1 MELKDKYT
9 AASDDEDDLEKLRLA
24 ALQTIK
30 RQIHEESKLF
40 TKNTGKP
47 QNHYKRRQFPGRN
60 LRNGQFY
67 ARQKNT
73 NLISIPTV
81 SDDPVGDL
89 PVCNKP
95 KFSDSALHRLILP
108 QDRYCNL
115 KTVNDKP
122 TESSSKFDRYDNS
135 DKSDSES
142 EYDESNSELES
153 PGKLEKANSLE
164 ALMQEL
170 ENEIQGDSKPKEDKL
185 KSMKSKKRK
194 QKLGVSDALKESKLN
209 EEVLINKSETENN
222 IEDVTTENKKLD
234 IKELEKDV
242 QNDVKKNISKIHSTV
257 DSKKPPLN
265 KTFRKQYYADRNL
278 HNPSLHNTNAFVT
291 YKPYLPSNVF
301 PGDLHYNQNLNLNT
315 MAPYNPNVNLHRSLL
330 PINPPNYVHPINAAG
345 LFDRPPSPLSL
356 NTDDALTITR
366 APLSPRSAAFVLQN
380 REIIERRKKSPRR
393 SYSRS
398 PSPRYRR
405 SKSPVSYGRCNRSPS
420 PRKLLKSKSR
430 SPQPIISEN
439 LRKVSPS
446 KEKADS
452 IRERRS
458 PVVDRRSP
466 LQRTASPI
474 RDRRSPPRSK
484 ISPLRQKYTDKRS
497 PNTRRSTP
505 GERSPK
511 PNYRNSPK
519 ATIHERLGSKALKKN
534 TNVEPN
540 QVPKLRKR
548 SRSLSSETSDIKE
561 KSVKSEKEDAVPVDP
576 VLEARRKKF
585 ETNEI
590 KNTEGIIRLKPKS
603 ENSSES
609 DIKECV
615 ENNEVIVQ
623 EDEVLDFLDAK
634 VDDIF
639 SDEDTD
645 EENEGRFKSSL
656 NKPNRNVSVLPF
668 TQLLENSTKNLKTDV
683 LKSTNSTAKT
693 SDKDCTME
701 RGRKRQRSRSPLK
714 NKDGRNY
721 KDRTKMDD
729 SKSSSI
735 RKTSAKDKLYTRNKI
750 LFRNGSSSR
759 KEKIP
764 IANPRE
770 SKKIEIRIR
779 NPAKYETTSK
789 YDVANEHETLERLEK
804 NVRKVEVSD
813 VKKESDDND
822 SESEIVKEM
831 EEEIEEKTDVS
842 LNQKCEAGDLR
853 AQLSRKRAERQN
865 KLPVPEDVQSRLLQ
879 NALQGAVFKKPKK
892 SRKEREAAPK
902 DGKLPIHFRLGYTNN
917 IELFEETNPK
927 RKRSKNKGRIEQ
939 FSMQTVN
946 SKYEICC
953 NGFKQWCIKV

>member
-1 MELKDKYT
+1 MELKDKCT

-24 ALQTIK
+24 ALQSIK
-30 RQIHEESKLF
+30 RQIREESKF
-40 TKNTGKP
+40 ITKNTGKL
-47 QNHYKRRQFPGRN
+47 QNHHKRRQFPLRN

-81 SDDPVGDL
+81 SDEPDGDL
-89 PVCNKP
+89 PACNKP
-95 KFSDSALHRLILP
+95 KFSDNAVHRLVLP
-108 QDRYCNL
+108 QDRYCNP
-115 KTVNDKP
+115 KSVNDKP

-142 EYDESNSELES
+142 EYDKDSNSESES
-153 PGKLEKANSLE
+153 PGKLEKASSLE

-170 ENEIQGDSKPKEDKL
+170 ENEIQGDSKPKDDKI
-185 KSMKSKKRK
+185 KSMKSRKRK
-194 QKLGVSDALKESKLN
+194 QKLNVSDTLKESKLN
-209 EEVLINKSETENN
+209 EEVPIKKNEETENKV
-222 IEDVTTENKKLD
+222 ESVTTTETEKVEV
-234 IKELEKDV
+234 KEVEKDV
-242 QNDVKKNISKIHSTV
+242 KHDIKKNVLKTSLTV
-257 DSKKPPLN
+257 DCKKPPLN
-265 KTFRKQYYADRNL
+265 KMFRKQYYPDRNL
-278 HNPSLHNTNAFVT
+278 HNTNTFILHQ
-291 YKPYLPSNVF
+291 PYPPSNVF
-301 PGDLHYNQNLNLNT
+301 PGDVHYNQNLNFNPII
-315 MAPYNPNVNLHRSLL
+315 PYNPNVNLHGPVV
-330 PINPPNYVHPINAAG
+330 PINPPNYIHPVNTTG
-345 LFDRPPSPLSL
+345 LFDRPPSPLTL

-405 SKSPVSYGRCNRSPS
+405 SKSPVNYGRNNRSPS
-420 PRKLLKSKSR
+420 PRKFLKSKSR
-430 SPQPIISEN
+430 SPQPIILEN
-439 LRKVSPS
+439 LRKASPP
-446 KEKADS
+446 KEKVDA

-458 PVVDRRSP
+458 PIADRRSP
-466 LQRTASPI
+466 LQRTASPL

-484 ISPLRQKYTDKRS
+484 ISPLRQKYSDKRS

-519 ATIHERLGSKALKKN
+519 ATIHERLGSKTLKKI
-534 TNVEPN
+534 TNVEPPI
-540 QVPKLRKR
+540 QAPKLRKR
-548 SRSLSSETSDIKE
+548 SRSLSPETSDVKE
-561 KSVKSEKEDAVPVDP
+561 KIVKSEKDDVLDP

-590 KNTEGIIRLKPKS
+590 KNIEGIIRLKPKT

-609 DIKECV
+609 ESVKECV
-615 ENNEVIVQ
+615 ENIEDSVQ
-623 EDEVLDFLDAK
+623 DDEVVDFLDAK

-668 TQLLENSTKNLKTDV
+668 TQLLDNSTKNLKTDV
-683 LKSTNSTAKT
+683 LKSANSTVRT
-693 SDKDCTME
+693 SDKDCTVE
-701 RGRKRQRSRSPLK
+701 RSRKRQRSRSPLK

-721 KDRTKMDD
+721 KDRAKIDD
-729 SKSSSI
+729 PKSTSL

-779 NPAKYETTSK
+779 NPSKYETTSK

-813 VKKESDDND
+813 VKKESDEND
-822 SESEIVKEM
+822 SESEIVKEI
-831 EEEIEEKTDVS
+831 EEEIEEKTDAS

-865 KLPVPEDVQSRLLQ
+865 KLPVAEDVQSRLLQ

-902 DGKLPIHFRLGYTNN
+902 GTPLYIIIVSSVFTSSSGSNIKNPINKSFVHLG
-917 IELFEETNPK
+917 
-927 RKRSKNKGRIEQ
+927 RVSKAHATTINRVQ
-939 FSMQTVN
+939 S
-946 SKYEICC
+946 
-953 NGFKQWCIKV
+953 